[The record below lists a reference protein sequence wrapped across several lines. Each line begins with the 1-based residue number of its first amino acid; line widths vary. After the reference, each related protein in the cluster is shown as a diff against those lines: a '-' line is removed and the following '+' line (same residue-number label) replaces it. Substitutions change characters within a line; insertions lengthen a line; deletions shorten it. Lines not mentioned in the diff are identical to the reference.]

1 MSHRSDRTIS
11 SGLSAF
17 IDSAS
22 RRPHVSSQ
30 TRITPAAPGAVV
42 TGTNGPDTLLGS
54 VNDDTLNG
62 LNGDDTLF
70 GFAGNDTLL
79 GGNGS
84 DTLEGGSGADTLDG
98 GQGNDVDFASYTSA
112 AAGVTANLANPAA
125 NTGDAQGDTFK
136 SVEGLLG
143 SAFNDF
149 LVGDA
154 NANTLVGNGGNDT
167 LQGGGGTDRLDGSA
181 GIDFADYS
189 SSALAVSV
197 NLATG
202 TGAGGDAAGDT

>member
-62 LNGDDTLF
+62 LNGDDGSPIAHLRTALHF
-70 GFAGNDTLL
+70 STRRSGVAFHAKILL
-79 GGNGS
+79 RNC
-84 DTLEGGSGADTLDG
+84 
-98 GQGNDVDFASYTSA
+98 
-112 AAGVTANLANPAA
+112 
-125 NTGDAQGDTFK
+125 
-136 SVEGLLG
+136 
-143 SAFNDF
+143 
-149 LVGDA
+149 
-154 NANTLVGNGGNDT
+154 
-167 LQGGGGTDRLDGSA
+167 
-181 GIDFADYS
+181 
-189 SSALAVSV
+189 
-197 NLATG
+197 
-202 TGAGGDAAGDT
+202 